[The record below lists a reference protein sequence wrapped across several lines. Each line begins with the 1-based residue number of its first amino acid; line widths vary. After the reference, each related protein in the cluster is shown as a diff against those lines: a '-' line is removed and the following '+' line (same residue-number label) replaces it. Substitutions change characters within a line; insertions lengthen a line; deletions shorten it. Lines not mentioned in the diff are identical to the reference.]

1 MGETR
6 YSMDKFKVSTEKQD
20 GTEEH
25 NNAHGGAKINLL
37 TRSTTTGDPY
47 PKGDG
52 ATYPKTGDS
61 LVCHYEMYDR
71 QNQMFDCSKSR
82 CMAYSFVCGSDQVI
96 PGWDMA
102 VRQMSKGQKAEVE
115 VPAKLAF
122 DTRWYRSAR
131 EAGIGAP
138 QDEQIR
144 MFIELVDIN
153 EPLFVTNCRRKAEQ
167 AELERCEAMEA
178 EMLRMAKAGVQPK
191 AAANGGLTF
200 GGLQS
205 SKVPAKKRK
214 QREESSS
221 SSSSSDSEE
230 RRKKKKKK
238 DKSKAKHKKEKK
250 KKKKKDK
257 KEKKERK

>member
-1 MGETR
+1 MG
-6 YSMDKFKVSTEKQD
+6 
-20 GTEEH
+20 
-25 NNAHGGAKINLL
+25 
-37 TRSTTTGDPY
+37 
-47 PKGDG
+47 
-52 ATYPKTGDS
+52 
-61 LVCHYEMYDR
+61 
-71 QNQMFDCSKSR
+71 
-82 CMAYSFVCGSDQVI
+82 
-96 PGWDMA
+96 
-102 VRQMSKGQKAEVE
+102 
-115 VPAKLAF
+115 
-122 DTRWYRSAR
+122 
-131 EAGIGAP
+131 P

-153 EPLFVTNCRRKAEQ
+153 DPLFVTNCRRKAEE

-178 EMLRMAKAGVQPK
+178 EMLSMAKAGVQPK
-191 AAANGGLTF
+191 AAAN